1 MVHGSWVRVEE
12 ARRDRGALIVRQTEA
27 PTSMD
32 RSAYRGRAITRSGQ
46 ITLPAALMDQ
56 VGFEIGDWVYFMP
69 MRDEAALKVFP
80 AGRVGLMGEG
90 VRV

>member
-12 ARRDRGALIVRQTEA
+12 ARRDRGALIVRRTEA
-27 PTSMD
+27 PTIMD

-56 VGFEIGDWVYFMP
+56 VGLDVGDWVYFMTT
-69 MRDEAALKVFP
+69 RDKTVLKVLP
-80 AGRVGLMGEG
+80 AGRIGLMGEG
-90 VRV
+90 VSG